1 MPTSPEPKKP
11 KKTHSANPK
20 ANEAEEAKRMNLLT
34 SMRYL
39 VALSEHRHFSR
50 AAKACHITQPA
61 LSNALKALEEEF
73 GVAIVKRG
81 RAYEGLTPE
90 GESVLAAA
98 QRMLHERD
106 LLGQELHADATRPR
120 GPLRMGAVPTAVPV
134 LARFAALLQERHPGI
149 EPSVLSMSSSQ
160 LERGLQDLSLDLA
173 LGYTERIDNINGK
186 TGRAS
191 APRLHITPQ
200 YEEHYFF
207 LRRSA
212 KPAKTG
218 LRMGP
223 PMPWKQAADL
233 PLALLT
239 PEMHNRSIV
248 DAAFAAV
255 GKPVQPALQTNSMLT
270 LALAVVA
277 GQLCSILPGA
287 LVGVVRGYGELE
299 ALPLVAPRVLTPI
312 GFMTQGGV
320 RSSRA
325 LDAALALARDK
336 TWLKHVAAHSGQ
348 LSV

>member
-1 MPTSPEPKKP
+1 
-11 KKTHSANPK
+11 
-20 ANEAEEAKRMNLLT
+20 MNLLA

-39 VALSEHRHFSR
+39 VALDEHRHFGR

-73 GVAIVKRG
+73 GVAIVKRS
-81 RAYEGLTPE
+81 RNFEGLTPE

-98 QRMLHERD
+98 QRMLHERE
-106 LLGQELHADATRPR
+106 LLAQELSSDATRPR

-134 LARFAALLQERHPGI
+134 LARFAAMLQARHPGI
-149 EPSVLSMSSSQ
+149 APLVLSMSSSQ
-160 LERGLQDLSLDLA
+160 LERGIENLSLDLA
-173 LGYTERIDNINGK
+173 LGYTERAQSGK
-186 TGRAS
+186 
-191 APRLHITPQ
+191 APAQKLQTLPQ
-200 YEEHYFF
+200 YHEHYFL

-212 KPAKTG
+212 KPAKDG

-223 PMPWKQAADL
+223 KTTWKKAAAL

-248 DAAFAAV
+248 DAAFLAA
-255 GKPVQPALQTNSMLT
+255 GTPVQPVLETNSMLT

-277 GQLCSILPGA
+277 GQVCSILPGA
-287 LVGVVRGYGELE
+287 LVGVVRGYRELE
-299 ALPLVAPRVLTPI
+299 AQPLAEPAVLTPI

-325 LDAALALARDK
+325 LDAALALAQDPE
-336 TWLKHVAAHSGQ
+336 WLRQVAAHSG
-348 LSV
+348 LLAA